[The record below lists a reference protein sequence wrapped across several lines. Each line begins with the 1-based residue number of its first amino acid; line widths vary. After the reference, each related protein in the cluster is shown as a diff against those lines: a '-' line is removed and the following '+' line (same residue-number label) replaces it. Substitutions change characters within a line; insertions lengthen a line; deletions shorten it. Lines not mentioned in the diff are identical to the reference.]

1 MHVLKLQLP
10 LSCLFLLPSSE
21 VDSSEVD
28 TVTKC
33 IGEGREGGGITSRAL
48 VNFVERERDFEMM
61 EEALSDR
68 EKRGILI

>member
-10 LSCLFLLPSSE
+10 LSCLFLLP
-21 VDSSEVD
+21 SSEVD

-48 VNFVERERDFEMM
+48 VNFVERERGFEMM
-61 EEALSDR
+61 EEASSDR
-68 EKRGILI
+68 EKREILI

>member
-10 LSCLFLLPSSE
+10 LSCLFLLP
-21 VDSSEVD
+21 SSEVD

-48 VNFVERERDFEMM
+48 VNFVERER
-61 EEALSDR
+61 EAL
-68 EKRGILI
+68 K